1 MIKVTPDFLQK
12 FEFFSIFLNNF
23 VLFLGVALFGWSLF
37 DTLFLV
43 WLELM
48 AALIVLFYIKVV
60 VPIKYGRPGTVHL
73 NEYRF
78 PALNVVGLMVYT
90 FVLHYFVLLFLI
102 DIGNV
107 ETWDTTQGVF
117 RTLAQLPPQ
126 LWELD
131 LLFLSVLFL
140 LVYLAPLLLL
150 ERQGIIPKEATLPMS
165 AKVMVHRS
173 QFVFQY
179 IWFALLYGLHHFLH
193 WDNPLLLVGTMML
206 CKSLYEGW
214 VFFQQKE
221 AFA

>member
-1 MIKVTPDFLQK
+1 MIKVTPDSLQK

-43 WLELM
+43 WLELI
-48 AALIVLFYIKVV
+48 AALIVLHYIKVI
-60 VPIKYGRPGTVHL
+60 VPLKYGRPGTAHL
-73 NEYRF
+73 NEYRL
-78 PALNVVGLMVYT
+78 PALKVVGLTVYT

-102 DIGNV
+102 DIGKV
-107 ETWDTTQGVF
+107 DSWDTTQGVLM
-117 RTLAQLPPQ
+117 TLAQLPQQ
-126 LWELD
+126 LWQLD

-150 ERQGIIPKEATLPMS
+150 ERQGVVPKEATLPMS

-173 QFVFQY
+173 QFVMQY
-179 IWFALLYGLHHFLH
+179 GWFLLLYALNHFLH
-193 WDNPLLLVGTMML
+193 WDNPLLLVGSMML

-214 VFFQQKE
+214 VFFRQRE